1 MCNMGKPNALKGKKD
16 VCWLRLAGLK
26 LRCSVSCGEQHISV
40 INHKGVLAIG
50 KTRRIWVGSTGEW
63 RRQHSGIGLSKA
75 EQCCPATA
83 AAAVAAVVAVAAK
96 ESAYKVVAAAA
107 GLHAYLLKALRK
119 DKVRDLGLVFRVL
132 LPVS

>member
-1 MCNMGKPNALKGKKD
+1 MCIMGKPNALKGKKD

-50 KTRRIWVGSTGEW
+50 KAQRNLVGSTGEW
-63 RRQHSGIGLSKA
+63 RRQHSGTGLSKA

-83 AAAVAAVVAVAAK
+83 AAAVAAVAAK

-107 GLHAYLLKALRK
+107 AGLHAYLLKASRK
-119 DKVRDLGLVFRVL
+119 DKVRDLRLIFRVL
-132 LPVS
+132 APVS